1 MDEPRT
7 APILPSILEEAL
19 AQRFDADT
27 AARIRAGLAAACER
41 PVTLRANTLRA
52 TRDEVA
58 EALSQAGI
66 SWETVPWYADAFV
79 LTNVRERAVWD
90 LSIYQEGKVYLQS
103 LSSML
108 PPLALA
114 PRDGA
119 DILDMCAAPGG
130 KTTEL
135 AVLAPAA
142 HLTACEM
149 NAPRAEKLA
158 YNLEKLGVRGAN
170 VMRVD
175 ARQLDEFFSF
185 DQILLDAP
193 CTGTGTLRVGDERA
207 AARVTPKLLAKV
219 TRSQR
224 SLLDRALTVLKPG
237 GELVY
242 STCSVLPQEN
252 EEQVEAALK
261 RHRDCSIVPLAGT
274 LPEDAPTRPTIA
286 EALARA
292 AEDGVLPLLPNG
304 LPGTLTICPTRD
316 YEGFYLAKIK
326 KAAR

>member
-19 AQRFDADT
+19 AQRFDADA

-79 LTNVRERAVWD
+79 LIDVRERAVWD

-135 AVLAPAA
+135 AALAPAA

-242 STCSVLPQEN
+242 STCSVLR
-252 EEQVEAALK
+252 K
-261 RHRDCSIVPLAGT
+261 RTRSRSRLPSNGIATARSCRLRARSRGRPDPPGT
-274 LPEDAPTRPTIA
+274 A

-292 AEDGVLPLLPNG
+292 AEDGALPLLPNG

-316 YEGFYLAKIK
+316 YEGFYLAKIR